1 MAKSEV
7 KILHCADFHIG
18 AQMSTLGDKAGLRR
32 NDLLLTFEKIIGICR
47 TEKVEF
53 LLIAGDLFD
62 RINVEPQIVS
72 EVIEHIASIPDTVVA
87 ISPGNHDPL
96 SIDSC
101 YHLREWPQNTV
112 IFSDALSYV
121 LFEEKGVCL
130 WGGGFTSTYVHD
142 PMLAE
147 FRGAHRDDLVNIC
160 VLHADLMQTGQSGI
174 YNPITREM
182 IAALPFDYLA
192 LGHVHKRSL
201 IKKEGRTFFAYCGC
215 PDGHGFDEPGE
226 QGVYIGSVSKGR
238 HTLQFVKTSSRIY
251 REIPVVVDDCR
262 THTEVATRVLAEIK
276 AVDAQSFSNDL
287 YKVVLVGEIIPNL
300 ALDTTAIESRIS
312 SDVFFAKVVD
322 NTETAVD
329 LDELA
334 KEETLK
340 GIFVRKIRDDY
351 KAAINDKNEQRAIMI
366 RQALSYGLKAFE
378 GEVSLDENKA
388 D

>member
-1 MAKSEV
+1 MAKNEV
-7 KILHCADFHIG
+7 KILHCADFHLG
-18 AQMSTLGDKAGLRR
+18 AQMSTLGDKAALRR
-32 NDLLLTFEKIIGICR
+32 NDLLLTFERIIQICR
-47 TEKVEF
+47 DEKVEF

-62 RINVEPQIVS
+62 RINVEPQLVS

-101 YHLREWPQNTV
+101 YHLREWPKNTV
-112 IFSDALSYV
+112 IFSDNLSYV
-121 LFEEKGVCL
+121 TYEEKGVCL
-130 WGGGFTSTYVHD
+130 WGGGFTSTYIHES
-142 PMLAE
+142 MLAE
-147 FRGAHRDDLVNIC
+147 FRGAQRDDLINIC
-160 VLHADLMQTGQSGI
+160 VIHADLMQTGQSGI
-174 YNPITREM
+174 YNPVTREM

-201 IKKEGRTFFAYCGC
+201 IKKEVRTFYAYCGC
-215 PDGHGFDEPGE
+215 PDGHGFDEPDE
-226 QGVYIGSVSKGR
+226 QGIYIGSVSKGR
-238 HTLQFVKTSSRIY
+238 HALQFVKTSSRIY
-251 REIPVVVDDCR
+251 REISVVVDDCR
-262 THTEVATRVLAEIK
+262 THTEVATRVLTEIRK
-276 AVDAQSFSNDL
+276 EYPDSFSNDL
-287 YKVVLVGEIIPNL
+287 YKVVLVGEIMPNL
-300 ALDTTAIESRIS
+300 ALDTMAIESRIA

-322 NTETAVD
+322 NTEIAID

-351 KAAINDKNEQRAIMI
+351 KAAINDKNEQRATMI
-366 RQALSYGLKAFE
+366 RQALRYGIKAFE